1 MSVGSEARL
10 FRLGAPVKFAAYLSD
25 RFPRRRVINKRAEFS
40 GNMLK
45 GDVGRLGRS
54 FALTRLH
61 GVTAS
66 RAWRRCH
73 LGPQSTGPWASRQYA
88 HTGACRQH
96 VLQLGLVIRARK
108 LRFRPYRQL
117 MLRNQYGPSWRQ
129 RRFRDCIV
137 AEIDDPSACFPVI
150 QHNPAVARSQR
161 H

>member
-61 GVTAS
+61 GVQHHEHGVGATSAHNRPVPGRVDNTRTQARAGSMFYNLVWSFEPAS
-66 RAWRRCH
+66 C
-73 LGPQSTGPWASRQYA
+73 GSD
-88 HTGACRQH
+88 HTG
-96 VLQLGLVIRARK
+96 
-108 LRFRPYRQL
+108 
-117 MLRNQYGPSWRQ
+117 S
-129 RRFRDCIV
+129 
-137 AEIDDPSACFPVI
+137 
-150 QHNPAVARSQR
+150 
-161 H
+161 